1 MARSLA
7 LGLYLLL
14 AERGGVGDDAPRV
27 ARPDGPLLWLVAGQ
41 GSRIESLRQLAHLFG
56 AARPDLT
63 LLITADVPPAFD
75 NALTDR
81 LPPDNLPAVRDFLD
95 HWQPDAALFIG
106 ASLPAALIAEA
117 HGRHIQLVMA
127 DTTLSADS
135 ISFWRRGMAGSVL
148 ARFSRILATDAES
161 VTALR
166 RLGGQSLNVELSGR
180 IEETADPL
188 PCNEAEREDIAERL
202 LARPVWL
209 AIDCPQAEERAVIDA
224 HVHALSHAHRLLLIL
239 CPSSADRAEG
249 LAQALVEEGLIAAS
263 RSRDDEIDPEVQ
275 VLITDGP
282 TELGLWYRLAP
293 VCYMGGTLSGQTNGR
308 SPLEAAALG
317 SAILHGPNVGIYAEA
332 YARLADA
339 RAVRTLTG
347 PQDLSAAVADLIAPD
362 KAAGLAHNAWAASS
376 GGADV
381 AERLV
386 QVILSALDTK
396 EREGGQVPHAARP

>member
-14 AERGGVGDDAPRV
+14 AERGAAESSSARV

-41 GSRIESLRQLAHLFG
+41 GSRIESLRQLARLFR
-56 AARPDLT
+56 AERPDLT
-63 LLITADVPPAFD
+63 LLITADVPPAID
-75 NALTDR
+75 GTLADQ
-81 LPPDNLPAVRDFLD
+81 LPPENLPAVRDFLD
-95 HWQPDAALFIG
+95 HWQPSAALFIG

-117 HGRHIQLVMA
+117 HARHIPLMMA
-127 DTTLSADS
+127 DTALSADD
-135 ISFWRRGMAGSVL
+135 ISFWRRGLSGSVL
-148 ARFSRILATDAES
+148 ARFSRIMATDAES

-166 RLGGQSLNVELSGR
+166 KLGGQSLNVELAGR

-202 LARPVWL
+202 RARPVWL
-209 AIDCPQAEERAVIDA
+209 AMDCPHAEERAVIDA
-224 HVHALSHAHRLLLIL
+224 HIHALSHAHRLLLIL
-239 CPSSADRAEG
+239 CPSSADRAEN
-249 LAQALVEEGLIAAS
+249 LAEMLVDEGLIAAC
-263 RSRDDEIDPEVQ
+263 RSRDDDIEPEVQ

-293 VCYMGGTLSGQTNGR
+293 VCYMGGTLSGQTAGR
-308 SPLEAAALG
+308 SPFEPAALG
-317 SAILHGPNVGIYAEA
+317 SAILHGPNLGSYAGA
-332 YARLADA
+332 YARLAEA
-339 RAVRTLTG
+339 RAVRSLTG
-347 PQDLSAAVADLIAPD
+347 PQDLCAAVADLIAPD

-386 QVILSALDTK
+386 QLILSALDLKAPQGRLT
-396 EREGGQVPHAARP
+396 PDAARA

>member
-14 AERGGVGDDAPRV
+14 AERGGADDPPARS
-27 ARPDGPLLWLVAGQ
+27 ARPEGPLLWLVAGQ
-41 GSRIESLRQLAHLFG
+41 DSRIESLRQLTRLFR
-56 AARPDLT
+56 AERPDLT
-63 LLITADVPPAFD
+63 LLITANEPPVFEGVLAD
-75 NALTDR
+75 Q

-95 HWQPDAALFIG
+95 HWQPSAALFLG

-117 HGRHIQLVMA
+117 HARQTPLIMA
-127 DTTLSADS
+127 DTAMSADS
-135 ISFWRRGMAGSVL
+135 ISFWRRGLSGSVL
-148 ARFSRILATDAES
+148 ARFSRIMAIDPES

-166 RLGGQSLNVELSGR
+166 KLGGQSLNVELAGR

-202 LARPVWL
+202 RARPIWL
-209 AIDCPQAEERAVIDA
+209 AIDCPEAEERAVIDA

-239 CPSSADRAEG
+239 CPSSAERAEA
-249 LAQALVEEGLIAAS
+249 LAQALVEEGLIAAC
-263 RSRDDEIDPEVQ
+263 RSRDDEIEPEVQ

-293 VCYMGGTLSGQTNGR
+293 VCYMGGTLSGQTRGR
-308 SPLEAAALG
+308 SPLEPAALG
-317 SAILHGPNVGIYAEA
+317 SAILHGPDIGSHSDA
-332 YARLADA
+332 YARLVEA
-339 RAVRTLTG
+339 RAVRSLTG
-347 PQDLSAAVADLIAPD
+347 AQDLCTAVADFIAPD

-386 QVILSALDTK
+386 QVVLSALDAR
-396 EREGGQVPHAARP
+396 ERQGGQATHAART